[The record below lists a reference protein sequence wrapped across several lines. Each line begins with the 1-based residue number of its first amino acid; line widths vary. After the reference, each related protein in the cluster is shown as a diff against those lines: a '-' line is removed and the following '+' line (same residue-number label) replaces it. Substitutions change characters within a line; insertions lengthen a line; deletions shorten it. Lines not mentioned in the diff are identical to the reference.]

1 MVVDCVKFIVMYRKL
16 ISLGVVLL
24 CFISTKAQEDVDL
37 QNITLEELLSLKVT
51 SASKR
56 VEDAFDA
63 PSVITTISA
72 QEISDF
78 GARNVYEVL
87 ERSASFYGLSSY
99 FFPSNVIGL
108 RGDLPSHINPNIL
121 FLIDGRPF
129 RESVKG
135 GQQVA
140 LLTSFPLHVIH
151 KIEIIR
157 GPGSV
162 LYGTNAFVGV
172 VNIITKR
179 IGDASPIVVDVSGGN
194 LSSFKCDAA
203 WVGSI
208 KEEVDITAG
217 LNYYHTKG
225 WEFSDSL
232 HFQGQARYGENH
244 FGQDALG
251 AFLNVTY
258 DNVSLNSF
266 LGTNTLG
273 KVHNTGEVADYLAK
287 RYFVDLSYKD
297 TITPWYSFDAN
308 ITYNRIDD
316 VFWEDA
322 SDGKAYEIRAN
333 DFIFELTNYFTVT
346 DKCNVLLGGSV
357 SLLRGEQY
365 FGDSNVIGGEVV
377 PYPIEPYKTA
387 WYNAYLQSDYHPT
400 DWLKLVAGVQ
410 ANQVPSTGFDFTPRF
425 SAIARA
431 YNGLGVKLMYGK
443 AFRAPFPGETDIYTP
458 AVRGVS
464 NLIPQKMRTIEAQAF
479 YSKPNGNISLTYF
492 NNMQKDMIT
501 WVANE
506 DTINY
511 KGSANQYAN
520 MGRMD
525 AWGLELEGKMVVDE
539 RLFLT
544 GSYTYQYHKDSDGI
558 ENKSLLPNGMLKI
571 GASYD
576 FRELFSLSVF
586 DQYYTSPHNYSDV
599 YDLNDRNR
607 TGEGELSSFHW
618 LTAKLKVDMNTVFG
632 FGNPKIKLTTEVV
645 NLLNKTVYNPE
656 MIFNGFDAIQT
667 RANRTCYAGL
677 QIDF

>member
-1 MVVDCVKFIVMYRKL
+1 MCKNFI
-16 ISLGVVLL
+16 LL
-24 CFISTKAQEDVDL
+24 CFALLCVVSMQAQGQLEEVDFDNIS
-37 QNITLEELLSLKVT
+37 LEELLSLKVT

-63 PSVITTISA
+63 PSVITSISA

-78 GARNVYEVL
+78 GARNIYEVL

-108 RGDLPSHINPNIL
+108 RGNLPSHINPNIL

-140 LLTSFPLHVIH
+140 LLTAFPLNVIQ

-179 IGDASPIVVDVSGGN
+179 KGDASPIIIDVSGGN

-208 KEEVDITAG
+208 KEKVDISAG

-232 HFQGQARYGENH
+232 HFQNQARYGENH

-251 AFLNVTY
+251 AFLNINY
-258 DNVSLNSF
+258 NNISLNSF

-273 KVHNTGEVADYLAK
+273 KVHNTGEAADYLA
-287 RYFVDLSYKD
+287 RRCFVDLAYVD
-297 TITPWYSFDAN
+297 TLTSWYSFNAN
-308 ITYNRIDD
+308 ITYNRINDI
-316 VFWEDA
+316 FWVDA
-322 SDGKAYEIRAN
+322 PNDLAYEIEAN
-333 DFIFELTNYFTVT
+333 DFIYELTNHFTIT
-346 DKCNVLLGGSV
+346 DKWNVLLGGSV
-357 SLLRGEQY
+357 SLLSGEQY
-365 FGDSNVIGGEVV
+365 FGDSNSIGGEVV
-377 PYPIEPYKTA
+377 PYPIEPYNTI
-387 WYNAYLQSDYHPT
+387 WYNAYLQSDYSPT
-400 DWLKLVAGVQ
+400 EWLKFVAGVQ
-410 ANQVPSTGFDFTPRF
+410 ANQVPSTAFDFTPRV

-431 YNGLGVKLMYGK
+431 NNGLGVKLMYGR
-443 AFRAPFPGETDIYTP
+443 AFRAPFPGETKIYTA

-464 NLIPQKMRTIEAQAF
+464 DLIPQKIQTYEIQAF
-479 YSKPNGNISLTYF
+479 YSKPKGNIALTYF
-492 NNMQKDMIT
+492 NSMQKDIID
-501 WVANE
+501 WVDNDNAN
-506 DTINY
+506 Y
-511 KGSANQYAN
+511 ASRFQYAN
-520 MGRMD
+520 IGRMD
-525 AWGLELEGKMVVDE
+525 SWGLELEGKVVIDE

-544 GSYTYQYHKDSDGI
+544 GSYAYQY
-558 ENKSLLPNGMLKI
+558 NKNINDLANGSLLPNGMLKI

-576 FRELFSLSVF
+576 FRELFSISVF
-586 DQYYTSPHNYSDV
+586 DQYYTSPYNYSDV
-599 YDLNDRNR
+599 YKNEDDYVDRNR

-632 FGNPKIKLTTEVV
+632 FASPKVKLTTEMV
-645 NLLNKTVYNPE
+645 NVLNKTVYNPE

-667 RANRTCYAGL
+667 RANRTSYLGL
-677 QIDF
+677 QFTF